1 MPEPTLDE
9 LRRHAVARTLFSP
22 TSLADAFERLGF
34 VQADPIRAP
43 ARAQD
48 LILRHRVA
56 GYLAGDLERHYATL
70 DVHED
75 FFVNYG
81 FLAGRWWRL
90 MHPRDR
96 GIAWEASAR
105 RRARDVLAFVQAQGA
120 AHPRDVEAHLGHGSV
135 RNYWGGSS
143 SATTRLLDHLHYR
156 GLLRVL
162 RRENGIRVYA
172 PHAHEARP
180 RASAER
186 RAQVDGLVDLVVQV
200 YAPLPARTFSE
211 LVRRLRHAVPQHRA
225 EIAAALARAQQRF
238 PHATVDGTT
247 WYWRPGDDPRVPED
261 AIEPRVRFLAPF
273 DPIVWDRRRFEIL
286 WGWAYRFE
294 AYTPPA
300 KRTLGYYALPVLW
313 CDRVVGW
320 ANCSVEGGRL
330 RAQVG
335 TLDRRIARDPAFRAA
350 RDAELARMAS
360 FLDVTAPRGVAAA
373 TP

>member
-9 LRRHAVARTLFSP
+9 LRRHAVARTLFAP
-22 TSLADAFERLGF
+22 ATLADALERLGF

-56 GYLAGDLERHYATL
+56 GYRAGDLERDYAAL

-96 GIAWEASAR
+96 GVAWDAKSR
-105 RRARDVLAFVQAQGA
+105 RRASDVLEFVQARGF
-120 AHPRDVEAHLGHGSV
+120 AHPREVEAHLGHGSV

-143 SATTRLLDHLHYR
+143 NATTRLLDHLHYR
-156 GLLRVL
+156 GLLRVA
-162 RRENGIRVYA
+162 RRESGIRVYA
-172 PHAHEARP
+172 PHAHEP
-180 RASAER
+180 RARDAKAR
-186 RAQVDGLVDLVVQV
+186 RAQVDALVDLVVQV
-200 YAPLPARTFSE
+200 YAPLPGRTLSE
-211 LVRRLRHAVPQHRA
+211 LVRRLRHAVPQHRD
-225 EIAAALARAQQRF
+225 EIAAALARAQERL
-238 PHATVDGTT
+238 PHATVDGTV
-247 WYWRPGDDPRVPED
+247 WYWLPGEDPCTPETATD
-261 AIEPRVRFLAPF
+261 PRVRFLAPF

-300 KRTLGYYALPVLW
+300 QRTLGYYALPVLW
-313 CDRVVGW
+313 GDRVVGW

-335 TLDRRIARDPAFRAA
+335 TLDRRISRERAFREA
-350 RDAELARMAS
+350 RDAELARMAA
-360 FLDVTAPRGVAAA
+360 FLGVTPPRGVAADS
-373 TP
+373 P

>member
-1 MPEPTLDE
+1 MPAPTLDD
-9 LRRHAVARTLFSP
+9 LRRHAVARTLFAP
-22 TSLADAFERLGF
+22 TTLAEALERLGF

-56 GYLAGDLERHYATL
+56 GYRAGDLERHYATL

-96 GIAWEASAR
+96 GIAWQPKTR
-105 RRARDVLAFVQAQGA
+105 RRAQEVLEFVQARGT
-120 AHPRDVEAHLGHGSV
+120 AHPREVEAHLGHGTV

-156 GLLRVL
+156 GMLRVA
-162 RRENGIRVYA
+162 RRDNGIRVYA
-172 PHAHEARP
+172 PHAHEARA
-180 RASAER
+180 RDAKAR
-186 RAQVDGLVDLVVQV
+186 RAQVDALVDLVVQV
-200 YAPLPARTFSE
+200 YAPLPARTLSE
-211 LVRRLRHAVPQHRA
+211 LVRRLRYAVPQHRD
-225 EIAAALARAQQRF
+225 EIAAALSRAQERLA
-238 PHATVDGTT
+238 HAVVDGLR
-247 WYWRPGDDPRVPED
+247 WYWVPGEDPREVDP
-261 AIEPRVRFLAPF
+261 APPRLRFLAPF

-300 KRTLGYYALPVLW
+300 RRTLGYYALPVLW
-313 CDRVVGW
+313 GDRVVGW
-320 ANCSVEGGRL
+320 ANCSAESGRL

-335 TLDRRIARDPAFRAA
+335 TLDPRIARERTFREA
-350 RDAELARMAS
+350 RDAEIARMAA
-360 FLDVTAPRGVAAA
+360 FLDVTPPRGVAAGS
-373 TP
+373 P